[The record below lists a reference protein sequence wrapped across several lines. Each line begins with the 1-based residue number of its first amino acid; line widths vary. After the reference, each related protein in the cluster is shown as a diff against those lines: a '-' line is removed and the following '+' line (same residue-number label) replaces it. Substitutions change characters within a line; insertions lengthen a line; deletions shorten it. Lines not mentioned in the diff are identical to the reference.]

1 MAQIEQSTV
10 PARSPTADRVSLDQA
25 SQDQASQ
32 DDASQDEASQD
43 EASLGQASLD
53 HAGGDS
59 DVVLGERSGTIPML
73 AVLMALLFAA
83 SAWFFYHQ
91 GQRDALGAASPSASA
106 TNDASPSGST
116 SLATNSGDA
125 GSATTGE
132 QTASNGERVIF
143 LTVHPKPEQM
153 RAPAAKSM
161 LAKASKPTKPAPVVA
176 TAKIDRQVA
185 LATHP
190 QPVYP
195 VQALRAREQGT
206 VLVLAQVDVNGH
218 VSDAQVVGRS
228 GSGTLDRAAT
238 KEVRR
243 WNFEPAL
250 HDGQP
255 IVASVE
261 VPVSYRLDQ

>member
-1 MAQIEQSTV
+1 MAQFEQSTV
-10 PARSPTADRVSLDQA
+10 PARSTTSDDV
-25 SQDQASQ
+25 SQDQA
-32 DDASQDEASQD
+32 ARN
-43 EASLGQASLD
+43 
-53 HAGGDS
+53 HAAGDS
-59 DVVLGERSGTIPML
+59 DVVPAERSAMIPML

-91 GQRDALGAASPSASA
+91 GQRDALGVASPPASA
-106 TNDASPSGST
+106 THDASPSGST
-116 SLATNSGDA
+116 SLASNSGDL

-132 QTASNGERVIF
+132 QAASNGEPDIIV
-143 LTVHPKPEQM
+143 TVHPKPEQM
-153 RAPAAKSM
+153 RAPAAKHMLSKSR
-161 LAKASKPTKPAPVVA
+161 LAKATKPAKSTPLV
-176 TAKIDRQVA
+176 AKIDRQVA

-218 VSDAQVVGRS
+218 VSDARVVHHS
-228 GSGTLDRAAT
+228 GSATLDRAAT
-238 KEVRR
+238 NEVRR

-255 IVASVE
+255 IVASVQ